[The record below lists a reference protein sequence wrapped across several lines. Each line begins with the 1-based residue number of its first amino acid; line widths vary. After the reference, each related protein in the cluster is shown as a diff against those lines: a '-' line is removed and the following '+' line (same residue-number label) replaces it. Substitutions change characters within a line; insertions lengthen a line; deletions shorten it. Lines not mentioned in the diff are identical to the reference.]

1 LTLTFP
7 KLKVLTVF
15 ATRALLVTWL
25 VVSSLTTLIARSYHR
40 HITACQ
46 HHTTASHLHTTGS
59 LPFHSC
65 PLSLPSLP
73 PHRWA
78 QLIYHASELDGS
90 LAPGN
95 RHSSYSNPPPPGPA
109 RSWQPPWHCT
119 ASEPPSLPLALSP
132 AAPTPSH
139 WLITPSSD
147 IQERREAEQMMVDNC
162 LQAGGV
168 EPVS

>member
-1 LTLTFP
+1 MTLTFP

-95 RHSSYSNPPPPGPA
+95 RHSSSSNPPPLVRQEAG
-109 RSWQPPWHCT
+109 SLLGT
-119 ASEPPSLPLALSP
+119 ALRVSLPACPWPCPPRPQRPLTGSSP
-132 AAPTPSH
+132 PPLTSR
-139 WLITPSSD
+139 S
-147 IQERREAEQMMVDNC
+147 
-162 LQAGGV
+162 AGK
-168 EPVS
+168 PNK